1 MCQIEVFVELPAY
14 TMNAKFMEHWING
27 NLLSWLLWL
36 LETAF
41 IKLSKRK
48 FCNLSDCRSWFCTS
62 IWFHRPYSLIL
73 ILIYV
78 DHLAHFHRDSTKL
91 GVLNLLIY
99 IYYLGHGGG
108 MQFFSFHPS
117 FFFLFFV
124 FCIGICVFPSCSANC
139 HVFYN

>member
-1 MCQIEVFVELPAY
+1 MNVSACMCICMYVLFSFYLICKIWHADLLLIETDFCAKSKFFLELPAY

-27 NLLSWLLWL
+27 NLLSCLLWL

-41 IKLSKRK
+41 IKLNKWK
-48 FCNLSDCRSWFCTS
+48 FCNFSDFRSWFCTS

-78 DHLAHFHRDSTKL
+78 DHLDHFHRDSTKL

-99 IYYLGHGGG
+99 IYW
-108 MQFFSFHPS
+108 
-117 FFFLFFV
+117 
-124 FCIGICVFPSCSANC
+124 I
-139 HVFYN
+139 